1 MLDHIL
7 SLSQGAMTTSLI
19 VLGPI
24 LVATMV
30 VGLLVG
36 IFQATT
42 QIQEMTLS
50 FLPKLAVLGV
60 MLYLAGPWF
69 LRVMVG
75 FTQQDLSQFWHL
87 AYLP

>member
-75 FTQQDLSQFWHL
+75 FTQQDFSQFWHL